1 MRGNRISF
9 ERDSKLPNAGTF
21 TIQRED
27 HTIGN
32 LLRMQLHQDHEVQFS
47 GYKHPHP
54 LDYHILVKVQ
64 TTNKSSPI
72 MAMNGAIKDLT
83 DEITS
88 IRESF
93 QAEVERV
100 REMQVD

>member
-1 MRGNRISF
+1 
-9 ERDSKLPNAGTF
+9 
-21 TIQRED
+21 
-27 HTIGN
+27 
-32 LLRMQLHQDHEVQFS
+32 MQLHRDHEVLFS

-88 IRESF
+88 IRTSF
-93 QAEVERV
+93 QEELKKIREKNVE
-100 REMQVD
+100 